1 MSTLE
6 ERAIAII
13 AEQLRVDVN
22 QVTPASH
29 LIDDLRADSLD
40 VVDLAIAL
48 EEEFG
53 SADHPLE
60 ITDEV
65 AAELRTVQDIL
76 DFLRAQGAS

>member
-76 DFLRAQGAS
+76 DFLRAQGLS

>member
-13 AEQLRVDVN
+13 AEQLRVDVK

-53 SADHPLE
+53 SADQPLE

-65 AAELRTVQDIL
+65 AAELRTVQDIV
-76 DFLRAQGAS
+76 DFLRAQGVA

>member
-53 SADHPLE
+53 SADQPLE

-65 AAELRTVQDIL
+65 AAEMRTVQDVL
-76 DFLRAQGAS
+76 DFLRAQEVS